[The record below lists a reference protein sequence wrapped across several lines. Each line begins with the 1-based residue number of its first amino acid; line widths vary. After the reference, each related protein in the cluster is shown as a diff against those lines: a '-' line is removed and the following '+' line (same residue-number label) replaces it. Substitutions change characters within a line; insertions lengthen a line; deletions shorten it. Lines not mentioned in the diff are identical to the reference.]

1 MGVKTVSKVSWFQD
15 RLGWLV
21 ENYPGL
27 FKWLGNLETKTV
39 AYQIAEIPIHR
50 PIYICGLARAGS
62 TILLELLN
70 SHPDLATHKY
80 KDFSFVHILA
90 RK

>member
-1 MGVKTVSKVSWFQD
+1 MKFYRNTLIARTVHVGVKTVSKVSWFQD

-50 PIYICGLARAGS
+50 PYLHLRPCQGRQHNFA
-62 TILLELLN
+62 
-70 SHPDLATHKY
+70 
-80 KDFSFVHILA
+80 
-90 RK
+90 